1 MGYPSKQRPGIRG
14 DCLPWVLGTIGLA
27 VFCAVS
33 LYNYLL
39 FHSLVEL
46 SAAIVAFAV
55 FMLFWSSRR
64 SLDNGF
70 YIFVGIA
77 CLAGGILD
85 LAHVLTYQG
94 VSVFPDSNGNASIQA
109 KTAGRWIVSLSFLVA
124 PLFLKRKINPA
135 VTLAGYFA
143 LVAAAL
149 GSIAAD
155 IFPDCYVKGVGM
167 TAFQQFSRGLSCL
180 AFLAAGG
187 LLIVHRRAFDR
198 CVFGLLLGALL
209 ANAVSEG
216 ASAVSTDFFGVVK
229 ITAHLSEVVALF
241 LIYKAFIDEGVRRPQ
256 DLLYRSLKQSE
267 ESLQRQQDFLQV
279 VLGSVEAGILACDAD
294 GTLTLFNRATWEIYG
309 LPHDPIP
316 PERWGEHYD
325 LYLPD
330 GRTRMR
336 KEDVPLFR
344 ALRGEEVHDAEMLV
358 IPMNGQPRAILVSA
372 RPLLDKTGKKRGA
385 VAVMHDITQRK
396 HAEDLLRKKDEELHQ
411 SKKLESIGQ
420 LAAGIAHEINTP
432 TQFIG
437 DNTRFLLDSFR
448 DLSGVLRAF
457 RDLKV
462 SQVLPPDAER
472 TLEKIRAD
480 WERADVDYLLEEL
493 PRAIDQSLEGVNRVA
508 AIVRSMKEFA
518 HPASSEKQAID
529 LNRAI
534 ENTVTISGSEWK
546 HSAELTLDLD
556 PALPPVPCLA
566 GEINQ
571 VVLNLIIN
579 AAHAIADKVGRNGTE
594 KGTIT
599 VSTRQCG
606 DSVEI
611 RVQDTGMGIPPA
623 IQSRIFDPFF
633 TTKGVGRGSGQGL
646 ALAYTTVTRKH
657 GGTMRFETEPG
668 RGTTFYVTLPLRAD
682 GSPADQHQESLVTA
696 S

>member
-1 MGYPSKQRPGIRG
+1 MGYPSKPLPATQG
-14 DCLPWVLGTIGLA
+14 DRLEWVLGAIGLA

-39 FHSLVEL
+39 FHSLVEM
-46 SAAIVAFAV
+46 SAVIVAFAV
-55 FMLFWSSRR
+55 FMLFWSARK

-85 LAHVLTYQG
+85 LTHLLTYQG
-94 VSVFPDSNGNASIQA
+94 VSVFPDAHGDASIQA
-109 KTAGRWIVSLSFLVA
+109 KTAGRWIVGLSFLAA
-124 PLFLKRKINPA
+124 PLFLKRKIRPA
-135 VTLAGYFA
+135 ATLAGYA
-143 LVAAAL
+143 LLVAAVL
-149 GSIAAD
+149 WSIAAD
-155 IFPDCYVKGVGM
+155 IFPDSYVQGAGM
-167 TAFQQFSRGLSCL
+167 TAFQQFSRALSCL
-180 AFLAAGG
+180 AFLAAAG
-187 LLIVHRRAFDR
+187 LLTVHRRAFDR
-198 CVFGLLLGALL
+198 RVFGLLLGALL

-267 ESLQRQQDFLQV
+267 ESLQRQQEFLQV
-279 VLGSVEAGILACDAD
+279 VLDSVEAAILACDAK
-294 GTLTLFNRATWEIYG
+294 GKLTLLNRAAWELCG
-309 LPHDPIP
+309 LPPQPVP
-316 PERWGEHYD
+316 PERWREFYD
-325 LYLPD
+325 LYHPD
-330 GRTRMR
+330 GTTRMR
-336 KEDVPLFR
+336 KEDGPLFR
-344 ALRGEEVHDAEMLV
+344 ALRGELVHNAEMLV
-358 IPMNGQPRAILVSA
+358 IPMNGQPRTILVSA
-372 RPLLDKTGKKRGA
+372 RPLLHKNGGNCGA
-385 VAVMHDITQRK
+385 VAVVHDITERK
-396 HAEDLLRKKDEELHQ
+396 RAEDLLRKKDEELHR

-432 TQFIG
+432 TQYIG

-448 DLSGVLRAF
+448 ELSGILHTL
-457 RDLKV
+457 RDLKA
-462 SQVLPPDAER
+462 SRSLSPDVEQAVD
-472 TLEKIRAD
+472 KIRTD

-493 PRAIDQSLEGVNRVA
+493 PRALDQSLEGVNRVA
-508 AIVRSMKEFA
+508 TIVRSMKEFA
-518 HPASSEKQAID
+518 HPASNEMQAVD

-546 HSAELTLDLD
+546 HVADLKLDLD

-579 AAHAIADKVGRNGTE
+579 AAHAIADKVGRNGTG

-599 VSTRQCG
+599 VSTRQCD

-611 RVQDTGMGIPPA
+611 RVRDTGMGIPRA
-623 IQSRIFDPFF
+623 IQGRIFDPFF
-633 TTKGVGRGSGQGL
+633 TTKEVGRGSGQGL
-646 ALAYTTVTRKH
+646 AIAYTIVTRKH
-657 GGTMRFETEPG
+657 GGAMHFETEPG
-668 RGTTFYVTLPLRAD
+668 RGTTFCVTLPLRPD
-682 GSPADQHQESLVTA
+682 TPPAPQPQETAFSVT
-696 S
+696 